1 MNSPFKSR
9 AYVYIERGYCVIPI
23 APGTKRPGAYST
35 VEGWR
40 GMSDWERYF
49 QRMPTELELEEW
61 DKWPDAGIG
70 LLCGKQSGIVALD
83 RDYNTDGT
91 DALELIIPWTPVK
104 KRGAKGYTAFFRYNG
119 EPSCSF
125 NIGGARVL
133 DVLSDGRQTLMPGTR
148 HPEGHTYVYLTEDM
162 LEEYQVEDLPL
173 LPEGFLQRVQA
184 TIAPYQTEA
193 DTKYQSRKVT
203 KPKDSTDRINTN
215 QSAAAE
221 FYSRLNQQA
230 LANLDLWVPRLIPT
244 SRHHGDGYRC
254 IATWRKAENPNVGV
268 NPNGIFDFGGNY
280 GMTAID
286 LVMNTHQVPFVRA
299 VDALA
304 ELVPV
309 DGLPDF
315 VVPDGFGATG
325 GVAPA
330 PAGDS
335 RQEPPP
341 QAVAAPDIPPAPD
354 ISSSPPVAADRIL
367 LPPTTSEEA
376 APALPPFVI
385 NPPGMLGEIAR
396 WIAAT
401 APKEQ
406 PELAV
411 AAAIALGSVV
421 MARTYVSQFNN
432 FTSLYFI
439 MVAKSTEGKEHPQ
452 SAVQQILTEAGLPE
466 LIGGSGYTS
475 AGAVFSQLLQAPAHL
490 ACIDEIGKMLKLSRA
505 KGNSNG
511 EAAID
516 KLVEA
521 YGRVNGVMRPPTYS
535 QMTLRQ
541 DQQVQAR
548 VVYNP
553 GITLLG
559 ATTGNTFYSNLTDDL
574 IKDGFLGRCIVV
586 ESTRPRQLI
595 NLNSRA
601 ADVPF
606 HITEWCKLV
615 HITGQAFGDLAGV
628 CGPDVKPNTIPLVFD
643 DACLPLIQAFERK
656 LNGWKDKFEHEGV
669 DVLLGRTLEKSL
681 RLAMIACKAERAQ
694 NTVITPQHLKWAIEY
709 VQYYDSRLLDAV
721 TRSRTVSQF
730 DEQLQ
735 RMLGYIQKVRKLTSA
750 ADGQSALMAQ
760 GFMPRS
766 KLLKLMKCKAKEL
779 DELVDT
785 AVQAKLIS
793 KTIENSLVE
802 CYVAT

>member
-1 MNSPFKSR
+1 MKSPYESR

-23 APGTKRPGAYST
+23 APGTKRPGAFST
-35 VEGWR
+35 VDGWR

-61 DKWPDAGIG
+61 DKWPGAGIG
-70 LLCGKQSGIVALD
+70 LLCGKQSQIVALD
-83 RDYNTDGT
+83 RDYDTKGT
-91 DALELIIPWTPVK
+91 DLLDRMIPWTPVK

-148 HPEGHTYVYLTEDM
+148 HPDGHTYVYLTEDM
-162 LEEYQVEDLPL
+162 LEEYDVSDLPM
-173 LPEGFLQRVQA
+173 LPSDFLQRVQA
-184 TIAPYQTEA
+184 TIAPYQTDA
-193 DTKYQSRKVT
+193 DTKHQSRKVL
-203 KPKDSTDRINTN
+203 KPKDSTDRINTS
-215 QSAAAE
+215 QTAAGE
-221 FYSRLNQQA
+221 FYSSLNQQA
-230 LANLDLWVPRLIPT
+230 LASLDIWVQRLVPT
-244 SRHHGDGYRC
+244 ARRHSDGYRC
-254 IATWRKAENPNVGV
+254 IATWRGATNPNVGV
-268 NPNGIFDFGGNY
+268 HPHGIFDFGGNY

-286 LVMNTHQVPFVRA
+286 LVMNANQVPFARA
-299 VDALA
+299 VDALV
-304 ELVPV
+304 ELVQV
-309 DGLPDF
+309 TGLPEL
-315 VVPDGFGATG
+315 VIPDGFGA
-325 GVAPA
+325 
-330 PAGDS
+330 
-335 RQEPPP
+335 
-341 QAVAAPDIPPAPD
+341 VAAVPPATIERPVPPVSN
-354 ISSSPPVAADRIL
+354 ISPPLATEHIL
-367 LPPTTSEEA
+367 LPPTTSEDA

-396 WIAAT
+396 WITAT
-401 APKEQ
+401 APKAQ

-411 AAAIALGSVV
+411 AAAIALGSVI
-421 MARTYVSQFNN
+421 MARTYVSQFHNY
-432 FTSLYFI
+432 TSLYFI
-439 MVAKSTEGKEHPQ
+439 LVAKSTEGKEHPQ
-452 SAVQQILTEAGLPE
+452 SAIQQVLTEAGFPE

-490 ACIDEIGKMLKLSRA
+490 ATIDEIGKMLKLSRA
-505 KGNSNG
+505 KGNSHG

-541 DQQVQAR
+541 DQQIQAR

-553 GITLLG
+553 AITLLG

-586 ESTRPRQLI
+586 ESTQPRQLI

-601 ADVPF
+601 AEVPN
-606 HITEWCKLV
+606 HIIEWCKLV
-615 HITGQAFGDLAGV
+615 HITGQGMGDLVGATGA
-628 CGPDVKPNTIPLVFD
+628 DVKPTTIPLAFD
-643 DACLPLIQAFERK
+643 DACAPIIQAFERK

-681 RLAMIACKAERAQ
+681 RLAMIACKAEGAS

-709 VQYYDSRLLDAV
+709 VQHYDSRLLDAV
-721 TRSRTVSQF
+721 TRSRTVSEF
-730 DEQLQ
+730 DEQMQ
-735 RMLGYIQKVRKLTSA
+735 RMLGYIKKVRQLTGGDDS
-750 ADGQSALMAQ
+750 QSALMSQ

-766 KLLKLMKCKAKEL
+766 KLLKLMKCKAKVL
-779 DELVDT
+779 DELIDT
-785 AVQAKLIS
+785 AIQSKLIS